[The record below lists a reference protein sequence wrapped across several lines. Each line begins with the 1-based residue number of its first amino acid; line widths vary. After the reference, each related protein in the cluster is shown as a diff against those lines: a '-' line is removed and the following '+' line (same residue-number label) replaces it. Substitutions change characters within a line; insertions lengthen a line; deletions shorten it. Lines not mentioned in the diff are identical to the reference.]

1 MFCVIMRQPQVVGSQ
16 ARILYS
22 NEEGRLE
29 IALAFNKA
37 IADGKIMVWLSVV
50 SCGAHTLLG

>member
-1 MFCVIMRQPQVVGSQ
+1 MVGLQ

-22 NEEGRLE
+22 NEEGRVE

-50 SCGAHTLLG
+50 SCGTHPTSLCTLA